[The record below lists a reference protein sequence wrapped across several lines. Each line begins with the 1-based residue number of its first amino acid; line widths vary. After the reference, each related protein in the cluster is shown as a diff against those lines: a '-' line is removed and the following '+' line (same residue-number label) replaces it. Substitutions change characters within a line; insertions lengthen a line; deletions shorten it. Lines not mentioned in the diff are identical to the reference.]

1 MGGLSDMYCKATGA
15 EYGATKVAREAR
27 EIDELLS
34 LGIPDEARETVLLG
48 MLDGV
53 KARAADTVQEC
64 RGALPEVASAMDFA
78 LNRLALTSCLLS
90 DSDGKE
96 RIRRAR
102 DLVGEARRSAAL
114 AAGLA
119 HVELDVRLDEMGVA
133 DGD

>member
-1 MGGLSDMYCKATGA
+1 MGGLSDAYCKATGA

-27 EIDELLS
+27 EIDELLR
-34 LGIPDEARETVLLG
+34 LGIPDEARETALLG
-48 MLDGV
+48 MLDGA
-53 KARAADTVQEC
+53 KARAADTVLEC

-90 DSDGKE
+90 DSDDKE

-119 HVELDVRLDEMGVA
+119 HVELDVRLDEMGGA